1 MATVESNVLI
11 RVKDSSGNANLFYP
25 ITKADNVDGLKEALA
40 TKADA
45 SHGTHVTFS
54 TTAPVAAG
62 TASVGTAT
70 TVARSD
76 HVHPAQT
83 TVSGNAGTATKLA
96 SARTIRTNLETT
108 SAASFDGSAD
118 ITPGVTGTLLISNG
132 GTGAATAAAARAN
145 LESTKIYWSVNEPSD
160 WTVNDIWFQIV

>member
-1 MATVESNVLI
+1 MQCTIL
-11 RVKDSSGNANLFYP
+11 VKDLSGNANLFYP
-25 ITKADNVDGLKEALA
+25 ITKADNVDGLEEALA

-54 TTAPVAAG
+54 T

-96 SARTIRTNLETT
+96 SVRTIRTNLETT
-108 SAASFDGSAD
+108 SAASFDGTAD

-145 LESTKIYWSVNEPSD
+145 LESTKIYWSANEPSD